1 MATTIKSTQLD
12 FDTIKGRLKDF
23 LKQQTEFEDY
33 DFEASGLSN
42 ILDVLAYNT
51 HFNGLTANFAL
62 NESFINT
69 AQLRSSVVALAEG
82 LGYVPSS
89 FTSSQAALNLAVLV
103 SGSGDRPTSIT
114 LPRGTTFSSSVDG
127 VAYTFQTRENFSGT
141 DDGNGTYQFLNADG
155 GIGIPV
161 FEGTEKTKTFFV
173 GDTTDTQIYVIP
185 DATMDTST
193 IRVRVFPSSSSTTFT
208 TYSNIID
215 AIRITNTSA
224 FYQIKETPN
233 GFYEIIF
240 GDGTSTGVAPVA
252 GNKIV
257 IDYLSTVGST
267 ANGCTTFTTEAV
279 VTVNNTNYNVTTST
293 ESTSAGGSFKENIES
308 IRQNAPIAFSSQ
320 RRMVVAEDYKAL
332 VLAKFGSFLDDVFAY
347 GGNDSVPR
355 EYGKVFIGL
364 KFKDDISLDSQQNVK
379 DRIRTELTD
388 NLSIMSIT
396 TNFVDPITTKM
407 ILTTTFNLD
416 PDLTS
421 LTPQG
426 MEAQVQNTIN
436 NFFATNLKRFNK
448 VFRRS
453 NLLTPIDALDAA
465 ILNSKMDVQLMQG
478 FIPTLN
484 TSLQYKITFPV
495 IIAAPN
501 NSTFIVT
508 TTNFTFN
515 NRLCFIR
522 NKLGSN
528 KLQIITVDGDV
539 EIDNIGS
546 YDQDTGVVTLVGF
559 KPSGFSGSQIDVKI
573 TPANQNT
580 VRPLRNFIL
589 DIDTSLS
596 TSRAILDFQNTQVSI

>member
-1 MATTIKSTQLD
+1 MATTIRSTQLD

-23 LKQQTEFEDY
+23 LKQQTEFQDY

-82 LGYVPSS
+82 LGYVPTS
-89 FTSSQAALNLAVLV
+89 FTSSQAALNLSVLV
-103 SGSGDRPTSIT
+103 TASNRPTAIT

-127 VAYTFQTRENFSGT
+127 VAYTFQTRENFVGT
-141 DDGNGTYQFLNADG
+141 DDGNGTYQFLNANG
-155 GIGIPV
+155 ETGIPV

-173 GDTTDTQIYVIP
+173 GDTTDQQIYVIP
-185 DATMDTST
+185 DVTMDTST
-193 IRVRVFPSSSSTTFT
+193 IRVRVFPTSSATTFD
-208 TYSNIID
+208 TYLNIVD
-215 AIRITNTSA
+215 GIRITNESA

-240 GDGTSTGVAPVA
+240 GDGISTGLAPKA

-267 ANGCTTFTTEAV
+267 ANGAATFSTEAV
-279 VTVNNTNYNVTTST
+279 VTVNSVNFNVTTTT
-293 ESTSAGGSFKENIES
+293 ESISAGGSFKESIES

-320 RRMVVAEDYKAL
+320 RRLVTAEDYKAL
-332 VLAKFGSFLDDVFAY
+332 VQTKFGAFLDDVISF
-347 GGNDSVPR
+347 GGADNVPR

-364 KFKDDISLDSQQNVK
+364 KFKDSITLDTQQTVK
-379 DRIRTELTD
+379 DRITTELTD
-388 NLSIMSIT
+388 NLAIMSIT
-396 TNFVDPITTKM
+396 TDFVDPITTNM
-407 ILTTTFNLD
+407 ILSTTFNLD

-421 LTPQG
+421 LTPQA

-436 NFFATNLKRFNK
+436 NFFTTNLKRFDK

-453 NLLTPIDALDAA
+453 NILTLIDALDPA
-465 ILNSKMDVQLMQG
+465 ILNSKMEVQLMQG

-484 TSLQYKITFPV
+484 TSLQYKIIFPV
-495 IIAAPN
+495 ILATPDD
-501 NSTFIVT
+501 STFTVT

-515 NRLCFIR
+515 NKTCFIR
-522 NKLGSN
+522 NKLSSN
-528 KLQIITVDGDV
+528 KLQVITIDGVV
-539 EIDNIGS
+539 EVDNIGS
-546 YDQDTGVVTLVGF
+546 YESSTGTVTLVGF
-559 KPSGFSGSQIDVKI
+559 KPSGFNGSQIDVKVI
-573 TPANQNT
+573 PANQNT

-589 DIDTSLS
+589 DIDTDLS
-596 TSRAILDFQNTQVSI
+596 TSRSLLDFQNTQVSI

>member
-1 MATTIKSTQLD
+1 MATTIRSTQLD

-23 LKQQTEFEDY
+23 LKQQTEFQDY

-82 LGYVPSS
+82 LGYVPTS
-89 FTSSQAALNLAVLV
+89 FTSSQAALNLSALV
-103 SGSGDRPTSIT
+103 TGSNRPTTIT

-127 VAYTFQTRENFSGT
+127 VAYTFQTRENFVGT
-141 DDGNGTYQFLNADG
+141 DDGNGTYQFLNANG
-155 GIGIPV
+155 ETGIPV

-173 GDTTDTQIYVIP
+173 GDTTDQQIYVIP
-185 DATMDTST
+185 DVTMDTST
-193 IRVRVFPSSSSTTFT
+193 IRVRVFPTSSATTFD
-208 TYSNIID
+208 TYLNIVD
-215 AIRITNTSA
+215 AIRITNESA

-240 GDGTSTGVAPVA
+240 GDGISTGLAPKA

-267 ANGCTTFTTEAV
+267 ANGAASFSTEAV
-279 VTVNNTNYNVTTST
+279 VTVNSVNFNVTTTT
-293 ESTSAGGSFKENIES
+293 ESISAGGSFKESIES

-320 RRMVVAEDYKAL
+320 RRLVTAEDYKAL
-332 VLAKFGSFLDDVFAY
+332 VQTKFGAFLDDVISF
-347 GGNDSVPR
+347 GGADNVPR

-364 KFKDDISLDSQQNVK
+364 KFKDSITLDTQQTVK
-379 DRIRTELTD
+379 DRITTELTD
-388 NLSIMSIT
+388 NLAIMSIT
-396 TNFVDPITTKM
+396 TDFVDPITTNM
-407 ILTTTFNLD
+407 ILSTTFNLD

-421 LTPQG
+421 LTPQA

-436 NFFATNLKRFNK
+436 NFFTTNLKRFDK

-453 NLLTPIDALDAA
+453 NILTLIDALDPA
-465 ILNSKMDVQLMQG
+465 ILNSKMEVQLMQG

-484 TSLQYKITFPV
+484 TSLQYKIIFPV
-495 IIAAPN
+495 ILATPDD
-501 NSTFIVT
+501 STFTVT

-515 NRLCFIR
+515 NKTCFIR
-522 NKLGSN
+522 NKLSSN
-528 KLQIITVDGDV
+528 KLQIITIDGVV
-539 EIDNIGS
+539 EVDNIGS
-546 YDQDTGVVTLVGF
+546 YESSTGTVTLVGF
-559 KPSGFSGSQIDVKI
+559 KPSGFNGSQIDVKVI
-573 TPANQNT
+573 PANQNT

-589 DIDTSLS
+589 DIDTDLS
-596 TSRAILDFQNTQVSI
+596 TSRSLLDFQNTQVSI

>member
-1 MATTIKSTQLD
+1 MATTIRSTQLD

-23 LKQQTEFEDY
+23 LKQQTEFQDY

-82 LGYVPSS
+82 LGYVPTS
-89 FTSSQAALNLAVLV
+89 FTSSQAALNLSVLV
-103 SGSGDRPTSIT
+103 TGSNRPTTIT

-127 VAYTFQTRENFSGT
+127 VAYTFQTRENFVGT
-141 DDGNGTYQFLNADG
+141 DDGNGTYQFLNANG
-155 GIGIPV
+155 ETGIPV

-173 GDTTDTQIYVIP
+173 GDTTDQQIYVIP
-185 DATMDTST
+185 DVTMDTST
-193 IRVRVFPSSSSTTFT
+193 IRVRVFPTSSATTFD
-208 TYSNIID
+208 TYLNIVD
-215 AIRITNTSA
+215 GIRITNESA

-240 GDGTSTGVAPVA
+240 GDGISTGLAPKA

-267 ANGCTTFTTEAV
+267 ANGAATFSTEAV
-279 VTVNNTNYNVTTST
+279 VTVNSVNFNVTTTT
-293 ESTSAGGSFKENIES
+293 ESISAGGSFKESIES

-320 RRMVVAEDYKAL
+320 RRLVTAEDYKAL
-332 VLAKFGSFLDDVFAY
+332 VQTKFGAFLDDVISF
-347 GGNDSVPR
+347 GGADNVPR
-355 EYGKVFIGL
+355 VYGKVFIGL
-364 KFKDDISLDSQQNVK
+364 KFKDSITLDTQQTVK
-379 DRIRTELTD
+379 DRITTELTD
-388 NLSIMSIT
+388 NLAIMSIT
-396 TNFVDPITTKM
+396 TDFVDPITTNM
-407 ILTTTFNLD
+407 ILSTTFNLD

-421 LTPQG
+421 LTPQA

-436 NFFATNLKRFNK
+436 NFFTTNLKRFDK

-453 NLLTPIDALDAA
+453 NILTLIDALDPA
-465 ILNSKMDVQLMQG
+465 ILNSKMEVQLMQG

-484 TSLQYKITFPV
+484 TSLQYKIIFPV
-495 IIAAPN
+495 ILATPDD
-501 NSTFIVT
+501 STFTVT

-515 NRLCFIR
+515 NKTCFIR
-522 NKLGSN
+522 NKLSSN
-528 KLQIITVDGDV
+528 KLQVITIDGVV
-539 EIDNIGS
+539 EVDNIGS
-546 YDQDTGVVTLVGF
+546 YESSTGTVTLVGF
-559 KPSGFSGSQIDVKI
+559 KPSGFNGSQIDVKVI
-573 TPANQNT
+573 PANQNT

-589 DIDTSLS
+589 DIDTDLS
-596 TSRAILDFQNTQVSI
+596 TSRSLLDFQNTQVSI

>member
-1 MATTIKSTQLD
+1 MATTIRSTQLD

-23 LKQQTEFEDY
+23 LKQQTEFQDY

-82 LGYVPSS
+82 LGYVPTS
-89 FTSSQAALNLAVLV
+89 FTSSQAALNLSVLV
-103 SGSGDRPTSIT
+103 TGSNRPTTIT

-127 VAYTFQTRENFSGT
+127 VAYTFQTRENFVGT
-141 DDGNGTYQFLNADG
+141 DDGNGTYQFLNANG
-155 GIGIPV
+155 ETGIPV

-173 GDTTDTQIYVIP
+173 GDTTDQQIYVIP
-185 DATMDTST
+185 DVTMDTST
-193 IRVRVFPSSSSTTFT
+193 IRVRVFPTSSATTFD
-208 TYSNIID
+208 TYLNIVD
-215 AIRITNTSA
+215 AIRITNESA

-240 GDGTSTGVAPVA
+240 GDGISTGLAPKA

-267 ANGCTTFTTEAV
+267 ANGAATFSTEAV
-279 VTVNNTNYNVTTST
+279 VTVNSVNFNVTTTT
-293 ESTSAGGSFKENIES
+293 ESISAGGSFKESIES

-320 RRMVVAEDYKAL
+320 RRLVTAEDYKAL
-332 VLAKFGSFLDDVFAY
+332 VQTKFGAFLDDVISF
-347 GGNDSVPR
+347 GGADNVPR
-355 EYGKVFIGL
+355 VYGKVFIGL
-364 KFKDDISLDSQQNVK
+364 KFKDSITLDTQQTVK
-379 DRIRTELTD
+379 DRITTELTD
-388 NLSIMSIT
+388 NLAIMSIT
-396 TNFVDPITTKM
+396 TDFVDPITTNM
-407 ILTTTFNLD
+407 ILSTTFNLD

-421 LTPQG
+421 LTPQA

-436 NFFATNLKRFNK
+436 NFFTTNLKRFDK

-453 NLLTPIDALDAA
+453 NILTLIDALDPA
-465 ILNSKMDVQLMQG
+465 ILNSKMEVQLMQG

-484 TSLQYKITFPV
+484 TSLQYKIIFPV
-495 IIAAPN
+495 ILATPDD
-501 NSTFIVT
+501 STFTVT

-515 NRLCFIR
+515 NKTCFIR
-522 NKLGSN
+522 NKLSSN
-528 KLQIITVDGDV
+528 KLQIITIDGVV
-539 EIDNIGS
+539 EVDNIGS
-546 YDQDTGVVTLVGF
+546 YESSTGTVTLVGF
-559 KPSGFSGSQIDVKI
+559 KPSGFNGSQIDVKVI
-573 TPANQNT
+573 PANQNT

-589 DIDTSLS
+589 DIDTDLS
-596 TSRAILDFQNTQVSI
+596 TSRSLLDFQNTQVSI

>member
-1 MATTIKSTQLD
+1 MATTIRSTQLD

-23 LKQQTEFEDY
+23 LKQQTEFQDY

-82 LGYVPSS
+82 LGYVPTS
-89 FTSSQAALNLAVLV
+89 FTSSQAALNLSVLV
-103 SGSGDRPTSIT
+103 TASNRPTAIT

-127 VAYTFQTRENFSGT
+127 VAYTFQTRENFVGT
-141 DDGNGTYQFLNADG
+141 DDGNGTYQFLNANG
-155 GIGIPV
+155 ETGIPV

-173 GDTTDTQIYVIP
+173 GDTTDQQIYVIP
-185 DATMDTST
+185 DVTMDTST
-193 IRVRVFPSSSSTTFT
+193 IRVRVFPTSSATTFD
-208 TYSNIID
+208 TYLNIVD
-215 AIRITNTSA
+215 AIRITNESA

-240 GDGTSTGVAPVA
+240 GDGISTGLAPKA

-267 ANGCTTFTTEAV
+267 ANGAATFSTEAV
-279 VTVNNTNYNVTTST
+279 VTVNSVNFNVTTTT
-293 ESTSAGGSFKENIES
+293 ESISAGGSFKESIES

-320 RRMVVAEDYKAL
+320 RRLVTAEDYKAL
-332 VLAKFGSFLDDVFAY
+332 VQTKFGAFLDDVISF
-347 GGNDSVPR
+347 GGADNVPR
-355 EYGKVFIGL
+355 VYGKVFIGL
-364 KFKDDISLDSQQNVK
+364 KFKDSITLDTQQTVK
-379 DRIRTELTD
+379 DRITTELTD
-388 NLSIMSIT
+388 NLAIMSIT
-396 TNFVDPITTKM
+396 TDFVDPITTNM
-407 ILTTTFNLD
+407 IISTTFNLD

-421 LTPQG
+421 LTPQA

-436 NFFATNLKRFNK
+436 NFFTTNLKRFDK

-453 NLLTPIDALDAA
+453 NILTLIDALDPA
-465 ILNSKMDVQLMQG
+465 ILNSKMEVQLMQG

-484 TSLQYKITFPV
+484 TSLQYKIIFPV
-495 IIAAPN
+495 ILATPDD
-501 NSTFIVT
+501 STFTVT

-515 NRLCFIR
+515 NKTCFIR
-522 NKLGSN
+522 NKLSSN
-528 KLQIITVDGDV
+528 KLQVITIDGVV
-539 EIDNIGS
+539 EVDNIGS
-546 YDQDTGVVTLVGF
+546 YESSTGTVTLVGF
-559 KPSGFSGSQIDVKI
+559 KPSGFNGSQIDVKVI
-573 TPANQNT
+573 PANQNT

-589 DIDTSLS
+589 DIDTDLS
-596 TSRAILDFQNTQVSI
+596 TSRSLLDFQNTQVSI